1 MESLT
6 FMEGLLG
13 IHARKE
19 DSLHCFGSKGLRLK
33 ELAGLG
39 FDVPDGFLISVE
51 SMSWLI
57 KACGMDQYVSDV
69 VASEA
74 AGESNLEDA
83 VKKTFQKIEL
93 ENTIFRQF
101 MERIEKIQG
110 FHPEMYLA
118 VRSAAVGEDDGAA
131 SYAGQYSTVLGVS
144 PKNVLNAIFE
154 CYASWWSDRVMV
166 YRRQKGIPP
175 SEPHL
180 SVIVQRQLLPE
191 FAGVLFTRHPLSGKK
206 DTMLVE
212 SVVGLGDK
220 LVSGEVTPSRWEISG
235 KTGLTSTGSRQQS
248 SEQDIGKKNLM
259 RLYDIGN
266 KLENHFGQG
275 MDMEWAIEKNQIYVL
290 QARPITNGAFHP
302 ETESPEPVRTMVEWA
317 ENIYSRA
324 IIEDLWADRMSDI
337 TGSIVFDEF
346 ADLFTFKPVLRKLKL
361 NDIANK
367 DLVKVINGYGYLSSQ
382 AVAMILELVPQSLRF
397 REISRMFPV
406 SMQKQV
412 LETPFN
418 WKKAIGLIPRIPFLI
433 TDPAMIPLF
442 TRRFLK
448 KHLIAI
454 ETELNRV
461 DVYSYQNMTLGE
473 LSNEL
478 ERVLRLQGK
487 LQERNQWGYGNATV
501 FTWLLRHLATIV
513 FKKSE
518 QWVLE
523 QITHIPSNV
532 TVRSQEKLKSICR
545 MCDET
550 LLENAFR
557 GKNGK
562 DTWKVLSS
570 EFPNHPVTR
579 AIRSFV
585 KTYRFRSANRDF
597 IHPRWDEAPEI
608 VVSMMFVMI
617 GSMEKN
623 SEKDRSSVSSSQ
635 MNSSRNRNGRMKP
648 STFLLTP
655 LVNATRNFLAL
666 REDLRYCLDKIFY
679 RIRKIL
685 IAISKTPQ
693 FASLKD
699 IPDSIFFM
707 TLTELRAV
715 FSGQLT
721 VDSLHSKIKTR
732 RQTFY
737 QEQDRPPAYCL
748 RMDKPSEAIM
758 TSADSS
764 TTILSGIPASSGVV
778 EGVARVIRHTDEF
791 HLLKPGEIL
800 VAFNT
805 DPGWTP
811 LFMSAAGVIVEMGG
825 ILNHCA
831 IVAREYGIPAVVGIE
846 QVSRKIETGR
856 KVRLD
861 GNTGVVELLYD
872 EAIP

>member
-19 DSLHCFGSKGLRLK
+19 DSLHCFGSKGLRLR

-51 SMSWLI
+51 SMSWLV

-74 AGESNLEDA
+74 AGESNLEEA

-101 MERIEKIQG
+101 MERIEKIRG

-175 SEPHL
+175 SEPYI

-212 SVVGLGDK
+212 SVIGLGDK
-220 LVSGEVTPSRWEISG
+220 LVSGEVTPSRWEISR
-235 KTGLTSTGSRQQS
+235 KTGLTSIGSRQQS

-266 KLENHFGQG
+266 KLENHFGRG
-275 MDMEWAIEKNQIYVL
+275 MDMEWAIEKNQVYVL
-290 QARPITNGAFHP
+290 QARPITNGASHP

-382 AVAMILELVPQSLRF
+382 AVAMILELVPRSLRF

-473 LSNEL
+473 LSDEL
-478 ERVLRLQGK
+478 ERVLSLQGK

-608 VVSMMFVMI
+608 VVSMMVVMI

-648 STFLLTP
+648 STFLLAP
-655 LVNATRNFLAL
+655 FVNATRNFLAL
-666 REDLRYCLDKIFY
+666 REDLRYGLDKIFY

-685 IAISKTPQ
+685 ITISKTPQ
-693 FASLKD
+693 FASLND

-748 RMDKPSEAIM
+748 RMNKPSEAIM

-778 EGVARVIRHTDEF
+778 EGVARVIRHTDQF

-861 GNTGVVELLYD
+861 GNTGVVELLL
-872 EAIP
+872 

>member
-6 FMEGLLG
+6 FMEGVLG

-51 SMSWLI
+51 SMSWLV
-57 KACGMDQYVSDV
+57 KACGMDRYISEV

-101 MERIEKIQG
+101 MERIEKIRG

-235 KTGLTSTGSRQQS
+235 KTAFTSIGSRQQS

-275 MDMEWAIEKNQIYVL
+275 MDMEWAIEKNQVYVL
-290 QARPITNGAFHP
+290 QARPITSGAYHP
-302 ETESPEPVRTMVEWA
+302 ETESPESPESVRTPVDWA

-346 ADLFTFKPVLRKLKL
+346 ADVFTFKPILRKLKL
-361 NDIANK
+361 YHIAAM

-454 ETELNRV
+454 ETKLNRV
-461 DVYSYQNMTLGE
+461 DIYSYQNMTLGE
-473 LSNEL
+473 LSDEL

-501 FTWLLRHLATIV
+501 FTWLLRHLATSV

-550 LLENAFR
+550 LLEKAFR

-617 GSMEKN
+617 GSMGKN

-635 MNSSRNRNGRMKP
+635 MNLSRNRNGRMNP
-648 STFLLTP
+648 STFLLAP

-693 FASLKD
+693 FAALND
-699 IPDSIFFM
+699 IPDSIFFI

-721 VDSLHSKIKTR
+721 VDSLYSKIKTR

-758 TSADSS
+758 TSAESS

-861 GNTGVVELLYD
+861 GNTGVVELLSY
-872 EAIP
+872 

>member
-1 MESLT
+1 MKRII
-6 FMEGLLG
+6 G
-13 IHARKE
+13 IHDQEE

-39 FDVPDGFLISVE
+39 FEVPDGFLISVE
-51 SMSWLI
+51 GISWLVS
-57 KACGMDQYVSDV
+57 ACGMDQYISEVIS
-69 VASEA
+69 SEA
-74 AGESNLEDA
+74 AGASNLEET
-83 VKKTFQKIEL
+83 VKNTFQKIKPED
-93 ENTIFRQF
+93 TIFHQL
-101 MERIEKIQG
+101 MERIIRIRG
-110 FHPEMYLA
+110 FHPEMHLA

-144 PKNVLNAIFE
+144 PENLLNAIFE
-154 CYASWWSDRVMV
+154 CYASWWSDRVMA
-166 YRRQKGIPP
+166 YRRQKGIAPC
-175 SEPHL
+175 EPHL
-180 SVIVQRQLLPE
+180 SVIVQRQLLAE

-206 DTMLVE
+206 DTVLVE

-220 LVSGEVTPSRWEISG
+220 LVSGEVTPSRWEISEKSG
-235 KTGLTSTGSRQQS
+235 ITSIASQQRT
-248 SEQDIGKKNLM
+248 SEQDIGEKNLR

-266 KLENHFGQG
+266 KLERHFDRGI
-275 MDMEWAIEKNQIYVL
+275 DMEWAIEKNRVYVL
-290 QARPITNGAFHP
+290 QARPITSGVSHP
-302 ETESPEPVRTMVEWA
+302 ETELPEPARAPVDWA

-324 IIEDLWADRMSDI
+324 IIEDLWADRMSEI

-346 ADLFTFKPVLRKLKL
+346 ADLFTFKPILRKLKL
-361 NDIANK
+361 NDIADK
-367 DLVKVINGYGYLSSQ
+367 DIVKVINGYGYLSSQ
-382 AVAMILELVPQSLRF
+382 AVAMILELVPRSLRF
-397 REISRMFPV
+397 REISRIFPV
-406 SMQKQV
+406 SIQKQI
-412 LETPFN
+412 LDTPFN

-442 TRRFLK
+442 TRHFLK

-461 DVYSYQNMTLGE
+461 DVHSYQKMTMEE
-473 LSNEL
+473 LSDEL

-487 LQERNQWGYGNATV
+487 LQERNQWAYGNATL
-501 FTWLLRHLATIV
+501 FTWLLRHLATNF

-532 TVRSQEKLKSICR
+532 TVRSQQQLKSICR
-545 MCDET
+545 MCDEK
-550 LLENAFR
+550 LLEKAFR
-557 GKNGK
+557 GKNGM
-562 DTWKVLSS
+562 DTWKILSS
-570 EFPNHPVTR
+570 EFPTHPVTR
-579 AIRSFV
+579 AIQAFV
-585 KTYRFRSANRDF
+585 KTYRFRSSNRDF

-608 VVSMMFVMI
+608 VVSMMSVII
-617 GSMEKN
+617 GSMKEN
-623 SEKDRSSVSSSQ
+623 SEKAQHFVSSSQ
-635 MNSSRNRNGRMKP
+635 MNSTRNRNSRMIP
-648 STFLLTP
+648 SIFLLAP
-655 LVNATRNFLAL
+655 LVNAARKFLAL

-685 IAISKTPQ
+685 ISISNTPQ
-693 FASLKD
+693 FNSLND
-699 IPDSIFFM
+699 IPDSVFFI
-707 TLTELRAV
+707 TLPELRAF
-715 FSGQLT
+715 FSGKT
-721 VDSLHSKIKTR
+721 VVDSLHSEIKRR

-737 QEQDRPPAYCL
+737 QEQDRPPAYCI
-748 RMDKPSEAIM
+748 RMNKSSETIM

-764 TTILSGIPASSGVV
+764 ATILSGIPASSGVV

-856 KVRLD
+856 KIRLD
-861 GNTGVVELLYD
+861 GNSGVVELL
-872 EAIP
+872 

>member
-1 MESLT
+1 VESLT
-6 FMEGLLG
+6 LLEGVLG
-13 IHARKE
+13 IHSQEE

-33 ELAGLG
+33 ELAGIG
-39 FDVPDGFLISVE
+39 FKVPDGFLISVE
-51 SMSWLI
+51 SISWLV
-57 KACGMDQYVSDV
+57 KACGMDRHVSEI
-69 VASEA
+69 VASEV
-74 AGESNLEDA
+74 AGESNLEEA
-83 VKKTFQKIEL
+83 VKETFQKIEIKD
-93 ENTIFRQF
+93 TIFSRF

-110 FHPEMYLA
+110 FHPEMHLA
-118 VRSAAVGEDDGAA
+118 VRSAAMGEDDGAA

-144 PKNVLNAIFE
+144 PTNLLNAIFE
-154 CYASWWSDRVMV
+154 CYVSWWSDRVMV
-166 YRRQKGIPP
+166 YRKQKGIAP

-206 DTMLVE
+206 DTMVVE

-235 KTGLTSTGSRQQS
+235 KSGITRIGSRQES
-248 SEQDIGKKNLM
+248 LEKDIGEKNLR

-275 MDMEWAIEKNQIYVL
+275 MDMEWAIEKEQVYVL
-290 QARPITNGAFHP
+290 QARPITYGASHSKA
-302 ETESPEPVRTMVEWA
+302 ESPALVGTPVDWA

-346 ADLFTFKPVLRKLKL
+346 ADLFTFKPILRKLKL
-361 NDIANK
+361 NDIADK
-367 DLVKVINGYGYLSSQ
+367 DVVKVINGYGYLSSQ

-418 WKKAIGLIPRIPFLI
+418 WKKTIGLIPRIPFLI

-448 KHLIAI
+448 RHLIAI
-454 ETELNRV
+454 ETELNKI
-461 DVYSYQNMTLGE
+461 DVFSYQAMTLEALGD
-473 LSNEL
+473 EL
-478 ERVLRLQGK
+478 ERVLKLQGK
-487 LQERNQWGYGNATV
+487 LQERNQWGYGNATL
-501 FTWLLRHLATIV
+501 FTWLLRHLATSV
-513 FKKSE
+513 YKKSE

-532 TVRSQEKLKSICR
+532 TVKSQEKLKSICR

-562 DTWKVLSS
+562 DTWKVLSL
-570 EFPNHPVTR
+570 EFPTHPVTR
-579 AIRSFV
+579 AIQSFV
-585 KTYRFRSANRDF
+585 ETYRFRSSNRDF

-608 VVSMMFVMI
+608 VVSMMSVMI
-617 GSMEKN
+617 GSMEIN
-623 SEKDRSSVSSSQ
+623 SETDRSFVLSSQ
-635 MNSSRNRNGRMKP
+635 GDLSRNRNDRMGP
-648 STFLLTP
+648 WSIILSP

-685 IAISKTPQ
+685 IATSQTPQ
-693 FASLKD
+693 FDALND
-699 IPDSIFFM
+699 IPNGIFFM

-732 RQTFY
+732 KQTFY
-737 QEQDRPPAYCL
+737 QEQNRPPAYCL
-748 RMDKPSEAIM
+748 RIDKPSKTIM

-778 EGVARVIRHTDEF
+778 EGFARVIRHTDDF

-861 GNTGVVELLYD
+861 GNTGVVELL
-872 EAIP
+872 

>member
-1 MESLT
+1 
-6 FMEGLLG
+6 MEGVQG

-33 ELAGLG
+33 ELVGLG

-51 SMSWLI
+51 SMSWLV
-57 KACGMDQYVSDV
+57 KACGMDQYVSEV

-74 AGESNLEDA
+74 SGESNLEDA
-83 VKKTFQKIEL
+83 VKETFQKIEL

-101 MERIEKIQG
+101 MERIEKIRG
-110 FHPEMYLA
+110 FHSEMYLA

-166 YRRQKGIPP
+166 YRRQKRIPP

-220 LVSGEVTPSRWEISG
+220 LVSGEVTPGRWEISG
-235 KTGLTSTGSRQQS
+235 KSGITGIGSLQQS

-266 KLENHFGQG
+266 KLEKHFGQG
-275 MDMEWAIEKNQIYVL
+275 MDMEWAIEKNQVYVL
-290 QARPITNGAFHP
+290 QARPITYGASHP

-346 ADLFTFKPVLRKLKL
+346 ADLFTFKPVLKKLKL

-442 TRRFLK
+442 TRHFLK
-448 KHLIAI
+448 RHLTAI

-473 LSNEL
+473 LGDEL

-487 LQERNQWGYGNATV
+487 LQERNQWGYGNAAV
-501 FTWLLRHLATIV
+501 FTWLLRHLATSV
-513 FKKSE
+513 FKKPE

-557 GKNGK
+557 GKDGK
-562 DTWKVLSS
+562 DAWKVLSS

-608 VVSMMFVMI
+608 VVSMMSVMI
-617 GSMEKN
+617 GTVEKN
-623 SEKDRSSVSSSQ
+623 SETDRSSVSSSQ
-635 MNSSRNRNGRMKP
+635 TDLSRSRNGRMKP
-648 STFLLTP
+648 LTFLLAP

-693 FASLKD
+693 LGSLND
-699 IPDSIFFM
+699 IPNSIFFM

-721 VDSLHSKIKTR
+721 IDSLHSEIKTR
-732 RQTFY
+732 KQTFY

-861 GNTGVVELLYD
+861 GNTGVVELL
-872 EAIP
+872 

>member
-1 MESLT
+1 LESSALL
-6 FMEGLLG
+6 EGILG
-13 IHARKE
+13 IHARKKE
-19 DSLHCFGSKGLRLK
+19 SSHCFGSKGLRLK

-39 FDVPDGFLISVE
+39 FEVPDGFLISVE
-51 SMSWLI
+51 SISWLVRV
-57 KACGMDQYVSDV
+57 CGMDQYVSRV
-69 VASEA
+69 VALEA
-74 AGESNLEDA
+74 AGESNLEET
-83 VKKTFQKIEL
+83 VKETFQKIEL
-93 ENTIFRQF
+93 EDTILRQF
-101 MERIEKIQG
+101 MERIERIRG
-110 FHPEMYLA
+110 FHPEMLLA

-131 SYAGQYSTVLGVS
+131 SYAGQYSTVLGIS
-144 PKNVLNAIFE
+144 PKNLLNAIFE

-166 YRRQKGIPP
+166 YRRQKGIVPT
-175 SEPHL
+175 EPHL
-180 SVIVQRQLLPE
+180 SVIVQRQLVPE

-206 DTMLVE
+206 DAMVVE
-212 SVVGLGDK
+212 SVAGLGDK
-220 LVSGEVTPSRWEISG
+220 LVSGEVTPSRWEISKKSG
-235 KTGLTSTGSRQQS
+235 TTSIGSQQQA
-248 SEQDIGKKNLM
+248 SEQCIGEKNL
-259 RLYDIGN
+259 RQLYDIGN
-266 KLENHFGQG
+266 KLEKHFGQG
-275 MDMEWAIEKNQIYVL
+275 MDMEWAIENDRVYLL
-290 QARPITNGAFHP
+290 QARPITFGVSHP
-302 ETESPEPVRTMVEWA
+302 ETESHGYVRTPVDWA

-324 IIEDLWADRMSDI
+324 IIEDLWADRMSEI

-361 NDIANK
+361 NDIA
-367 DLVKVINGYGYLSSQ
+367 DRDVVKVINGYGYLSSQ
-382 AVAMILELVPQSLRF
+382 AVAMILELVPRSLRF

-433 TDPAMIPLF
+433 NDPAMIPLF
-442 TRRFLK
+442 TRRYLK
-448 KHLIAI
+448 RHLIAI

-461 DVYSYQNMTLGE
+461 DVYSYRNMTLEE
-473 LSNEL
+473 LGDEL

-487 LQERNQWGYGNATV
+487 LQERNQWGYGNATL
-501 FTWLLRHLATIV
+501 FTWLLRHLATSV

-545 MCDET
+545 MCDEK
-550 LLENAFR
+550 LLEKAFR
-557 GKNGK
+557 GKDGK
-562 DTWKVLSS
+562 DAWKVLSS
-570 EFPNHPVTR
+570 EFPTHPVTR

-585 KTYRFRSANRDF
+585 KTYRFRSSNRDF

-608 VVSMMFVMI
+608 VVSMMSVMI
-617 GSMEKN
+617 GSMEKK
-623 SEKDRSSVSSSQ
+623 SEKDRSSVSSAQ
-635 MNSSRNRNGRMKP
+635 ADLSRNRNDKIRP
-648 STFLLTP
+648 WSILLSP
-655 LVNATRNFLAL
+655 LVNAAGNFLAL

-685 IAISKTPQ
+685 IAISQTLQ
-693 FASLKD
+693 FESLKD
-699 IPDSIFFM
+699 IPDSVFFM

-721 VDSLHSKIKTR
+721 VDSLHSEIKTR
-732 RQTFY
+732 KQTFY

-748 RMDKPSEAIM
+748 RMDKPSEAII

-846 QVSRKIETGR
+846 QVSQKIETGC

-861 GNTGVVELLYD
+861 GNSGVVELL
-872 EAIP
+872 

>member
-1 MESLT
+1 MH
-6 FMEGLLG
+6 GVLG
-13 IHARKE
+13 IHDQEE
-19 DSLHCFGSKGLRLK
+19 DSFHCYGSKGLRLK

-39 FDVPDGFLISVE
+39 FEVPDGFLISVE
-51 SMSWLI
+51 SISWLV
-57 KACGMDQYVSDV
+57 KACGMERYVSEIM
-69 VASEA
+69 ALEA
-74 AGESNLEDA
+74 AGGSNLEEA
-83 VKKTFQKIEL
+83 VKETFQKIEL
-93 ENTIFRQF
+93 EDAIFRQF
-101 MERIEKIQG
+101 MERIERIRG
-110 FHPEMYLA
+110 FHPDMHLA
-118 VRSAAVGEDDGAA
+118 VRSAAIGEDDGAA

-144 PKNVLNAIFE
+144 PKNLLDAIFE

-166 YRRQKGIPP
+166 YRRQKEIVPT
-175 SEPHL
+175 EPHL

-206 DTMLVE
+206 DSMVVE
-212 SVVGLGDK
+212 GVAGLGDK

-235 KTGLTSTGSRQQS
+235 KSGITGIVSSQQS
-248 SEQDIGKKNLM
+248 SARNIGEKNLR

-275 MDMEWAIEKNQIYVL
+275 MDMEWAIEKDRVYVL
-290 QARPITNGAFHP
+290 QARPITYGVSRSN
-302 ETESPEPVRTMVEWA
+302 TQSPQMVRTPVDWA

-324 IIEDLWADRMSDI
+324 IIEDLWADRMTNI

-346 ADLFTFKPVLRKLKL
+346 ADIFTFKPILRKLKL
-361 NDIANK
+361 NHIASM

-382 AVAMILELVPQSLRF
+382 AVGMVMELIPRALRL
-397 REISRMFPV
+397 REVSRMFPV
-406 SMQKQV
+406 SIQNQV
-412 LETPFN
+412 METPFN

-433 TDPAMIPLF
+433 TDPAMIPFF

-448 KHLIAI
+448 KHLTAI
-454 ETELNRV
+454 ETELNKV
-461 DVYSYQNMTLGE
+461 DVFSYKDMALKELGV
-473 LSNEL
+473 EL
-478 ERVLRLQGK
+478 ERVLKLQGK
-487 LQERNQWGYGNATV
+487 LQERNQWGYGNATIC
-501 FTWLLRHLATIV
+501 TWLLRHLATTV

-518 QWVLE
+518 QWVLD
-523 QITHIPSNV
+523 QITKIPSNV
-532 TVRSQEKLKSICR
+532 TVVSQEQLKSICR

-550 LLENAFR
+550 LLEKVFR
-557 GKNGK
+557 GRDGK
-562 DTWKVLSS
+562 EAWKVLSS
-570 EFPNHPVTR
+570 EFPTHPVTL
-579 AIRSFV
+579 AVKSFV

-608 VVSMMFVMI
+608 VVSMMSVMI
-617 GSMEKN
+617 SSMEKN
-623 SEKDRSSVSSSQ
+623 SEKASVSKPEEVLSNSPVHCMEKSS
-635 MNSSRNRNGRMKP
+635 
-648 STFLLTP
+648 FLLAP
-655 LVNATRNFLAL
+655 LVNACRNFLAL

-685 IAISKTPQ
+685 TAISKTPE
-693 FASLKD
+693 FSSLNQ
-699 IPDSIFFM
+699 ISNSIFFL

-715 FSGQLT
+715 LSGKLT
-721 VDSLHSKIKTR
+721 VDSLHAQIMTR
-732 RQTFY
+732 RETFY
-737 QEQDRPPAYCL
+737 KEQNRPPAYCL
-748 RMDKPSEAIM
+748 RIDKPSETIM

-778 EGVARVIRHTDEF
+778 EGVARVIRHPDEF

-846 QVSRKIETGR
+846 QVSRKIETGC

-861 GNTGVVELLYD
+861 GNSGVVELL
-872 EAIP
+872 

>member
-1 MESLT
+1 LESLT
-6 FMEGLLG
+6 FMEGVLG
-13 IHARKE
+13 IHSRKE

-39 FDVPDGFLISVE
+39 FEVPDGFLISVE
-51 SMSWLI
+51 SISWLVR
-57 KACGMDQYVSDV
+57 ACGMDQYVSRV
-69 VASEA
+69 VALEA
-74 AGESNLEDA
+74 AGESNLEET
-83 VKKTFQKIEL
+83 VKETFQKIEL
-93 ENTIFRQF
+93 EDTIFCQF
-101 MERIEKIQG
+101 MERIERIRG
-110 FHPEMYLA
+110 FHLEMLLA

-144 PKNVLNAIFE
+144 PKNLLNAIFE

-166 YRRQKGIPP
+166 YRRQKGIVPT
-175 SEPHL
+175 EPHL

-206 DTMLVE
+206 DAMVVE
-212 SVVGLGDK
+212 SVIGLGDK
-220 LVSGEVTPSRWEISG
+220 LVSGEVTPSRWEISKKSG
-235 KTGLTSTGSRQQS
+235 ITSIGSQQHP
-248 SEQDIGKKNLM
+248 SEQDIGEKNL
-259 RLYDIGN
+259 RLLYDIGN

-275 MDMEWAIEKNQIYVL
+275 MDMEWAIEKDRVYLL
-290 QARPITNGAFHP
+290 QARPITFGVYHP
-302 ETESPEPVRTMVEWA
+302 ETESPGSVRTPVDWA

-346 ADLFTFKPVLRKLKL
+346 ADFITFKPVLRKLKL
-361 NDIANK
+361 NDIADK
-367 DLVKVINGYGYLSSQ
+367 EVVKVINGYGYLSSQ
-382 AVAMILELVPQSLRF
+382 AVAMILELVPRSLRF

-433 TDPAMIPLF
+433 TDPVMIPLF
-442 TRRFLK
+442 TRRYLK
-448 KHLIAI
+448 RHLIAI

-461 DVYSYQNMTLGE
+461 DVYSYRNMTLEE
-473 LSNEL
+473 LGDEL
-478 ERVLRLQGK
+478 ERVLKLQGK
-487 LQERNQWGYGNATV
+487 LQERNQWGYGNATL
-501 FTWLLRHLATIV
+501 FTWLLRHLATSV

-523 QITHIPSNV
+523 QMTHIPSNV
-532 TVRSQEKLKSICR
+532 TVRSQQKLKSICR
-545 MCDET
+545 MCDEK
-550 LLENAFR
+550 LLQKAFR
-557 GKNGK
+557 GKDGK
-562 DTWKVLSS
+562 DAWKVLSS
-570 EFPNHPVTR
+570 EFPSHPVTR

-585 KTYRFRSANRDF
+585 KTYRFRSSNRDF

-608 VVSMMFVMI
+608 VVSMMSVMI
-617 GSMEKN
+617 GSMEKS
-623 SEKDRSSVSSSQ
+623 SEKDRSSVSGAQ
-635 MNSSRNRNGRMKP
+635 ADLSRNRNDKMGFG
-648 STFLLTP
+648 SIFLSP

-693 FASLKD
+693 FAALND
-699 IPDSIFFM
+699 IPDSIFFL

-715 FSGQLT
+715 FSGKLA
-721 VDSLHSKIKTR
+721 VDSLHSDIKRR

-737 QEQDRPPAYCL
+737 QEQDRSPAYCL
-748 RMDKPSEAIM
+748 RMDKPLETII

-778 EGVARVIRHTDEF
+778 EGVARVVRHTDEF

-811 LFMSAAGVIVEMGG
+811 LFMSASGVVVEMGG

-846 QVSRKIETGR
+846 QASRKIETGR

-861 GNTGVVELLYD
+861 GNSGVVELL
-872 EAIP
+872 